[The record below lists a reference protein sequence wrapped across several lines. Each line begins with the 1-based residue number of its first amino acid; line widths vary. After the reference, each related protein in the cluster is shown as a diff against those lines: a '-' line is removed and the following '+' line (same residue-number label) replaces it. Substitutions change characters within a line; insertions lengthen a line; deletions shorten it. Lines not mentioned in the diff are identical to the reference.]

1 MKVTEV
7 RAIPLAIPLR
17 PTIPPSTWAAGAGKQ
32 ILVRVTTDDGLT
44 GWGESFAYGATL
56 AVCDVIDDA
65 LAPIVVGQDP
75 SQIESLVDR
84 MHRALMI
91 WGRRG
96 LAMMAVSGV
105 ELALWDLAG
114 KARGVPVYQ
123 LLGGLCQ
130 SRTRVYSSLLRY
142 ETPTQVRQAV
152 SAALVLGH
160 TAIKL
165 HQVDVESVAA
175 AREVAGAGVELMLD
189 TNCPWS
195 VEDAIRMG
203 RQLERFDL
211 RWLEEPVWPPEDYA
225 GLARVRAALTI
236 PIAAGE
242 NDATVFG
249 FRDLIAGGAAD
260 IVQPS
265 ITKVGGILE
274 TKKIAALAAAANVTF
289 VPHSFYYGP
298 GLAATVHVVASTPR
312 RALRRVPLGGPRG
325 AAPGRADPPERRSDQ
340 RARGPRPRRRPRS
353 RSSRALSLPAR
364 SSAALLLDLTPVK
377 IIPAA
382 TPADVEQARRLFR
395 EYETSLG
402 VDLCFQGF
410 ERELTELP
418 GKYAPPRGRLLLA
431 LDDATPTG
439 CVALRPLADSVCEM
453 KRLYVRPSA
462 RGTRLGRLLAET
474 IIGEARAIGYAR
486 MRLDTLPTMREAIGL
501 YRALGFVEI
510 APYYESPVVGTR
522 FMERPL

>member
-1 MKVTEV
+1 MKITEV

-17 PTIPPSTWAAGAGKQ
+17 PTTPPSTWAAGAGKQ

-65 LAPIVVGQDP
+65 LAPIVLGQDP
-75 SQIESLVDR
+75 SQIENLVDR

-114 KARGVPVYQ
+114 KARSVPVYQ

-130 SRTRVYSSLLRY
+130 SRARVYSSLLRY

-152 SAALVLGH
+152 SAALVVGF

-165 HQVDVESVAA
+165 HQVDVESVAS

-225 GLARVRAALTI
+225 GLARVRAALRI

-249 FRDLIAGGAAD
+249 FRDLIAHGAAD

-274 TKKIAALAAAANVTF
+274 AKKIAALAAAANVTL

-298 GLAATVHVVASTPR
+298 GLAATVHVVASTPG
-312 RALRRVPLGGPRG
+312 VPYVEFPSVDL
-325 AAPGRADPPERRSDQ
+325 AAP
-340 RARGPRPRRRPRS
+340 
-353 RSSRALSLPAR
+353 
-364 SSAALLLDLTPVK
+364 
-377 IIPAA
+377 
-382 TPADVEQARRLFR
+382 
-395 EYETSLG
+395 
-402 VDLCFQGF
+402 
-410 ERELTELP
+410 
-418 GKYAPPRGRLLLA
+418 
-431 LDDATPTG
+431 
-439 CVALRPLADSVCEM
+439 
-453 KRLYVRPSA
+453 
-462 RGTRLGRLLAET
+462 LLAEP
-474 IIGEARAIGYAR
+474 IRRSGGAISVPEGPGLGADPDPDVLARYPYR
-486 MRLDTLPTMREAIGL
+486 REA
-501 YRALGFVEI
+501 A
-510 APYYESPVVGTR
+510 
-522 FMERPL
+522 RPFYLT